1 MDGEVESIMEL
12 ECTCADIKINR
23 WHVLMAGKKRTSY
36 NKLVKKIKAELPELY
51 SYLGLNFSNPYS
63 KDTFET
69 DSHYILTHSATE
81 YFIRKNNE

>member
-1 MDGEVESIMEL
+1 MKF
-12 ECTCADIKINR
+12 ECTCSDVSGIR
-23 WHVLMAGKKRTSY
+23 WNMLMSGKKRISY
-36 NKLVKKIKAELPELY
+36 KKLVKMIKVELPELY
-51 SYLGLNFSNPYS
+51 YYLNLNFGNPYS